1 MDISVVVNLNARKGS
16 ERFAEWARRLLP
28 NSKVIATRSV
38 DDVERFVRE
47 SMGGK
52 APKVVL
58 SGGGDGTAIGLL
70 DAMRAKGLE
79 FPALGLVPLGTG
91 NAWAIGTHAPSPRK
105 ALEAIRRLVDRG
117 EQSVPTS
124 DFWLME
130 VEGRLTPFADAGWG
144 AEILHDYKQQRLSA
158 PPFLRKFVEGK
169 GGYAASIF
177 GRTILRNV
185 LSPKRPRVRLI
196 NLGEAA
202 LGFDASGKPVP
213 VPGGARGA
221 VLYEGPYGVAGAGT
235 TMELGFGFKALHFAR
250 TMPGRMHTRVY
261 AATAA
266 QATGRIVDLW
276 RGVHPIPHSHDFLL
290 THCRMEFD
298 GEVPVEVGGDVIGL
312 RRQVEFRIA
321 PMVVPVVDWAKLR
334 ARA

>member
-47 SMGGK
+47 SMGGR

-105 ALEAIRRLVDRG
+105 ALEAIRRLVDQG
-117 EQSVPTS
+117 GQSVPTS
-124 DFWLME
+124 DFSLME

-158 PPFLRKFVEGK
+158 PPFLRKLVEGK

-185 LSPKRPRVRLI
+185 VAPRRPRVRLI
-196 NLGEAA
+196 NLGDPA
-202 LGFDASGKPVP
+202 LGFDATGRPVP
-213 VPGGARGA
+213 VPGGERGA

-290 THCRMEFD
+290 TQCRMEFD

-312 RRQVEFRIA
+312 RRQVEFRVA
-321 PMVVPVVDWAKLR
+321 PMVVPVVDWSKLR

>member
-28 NSKVIATRSV
+28 TSKVIATRSV

-47 SMGGK
+47 SLSAKG
-52 APKVVL
+52 PRVVL

-70 DAMRAKGLE
+70 DAMRSKGLE

-158 PPFLRKFVEGK
+158 PPPLRRLVEGK
-169 GGYAASIF
+169 AGYALSIF
-177 GRTILRNV
+177 GRTIVRNV
-185 LSPKRPRVRLI
+185 LAPKRPRVRLI
-196 NLGEAA
+196 NLGEPA
-202 LGFDASGKPVP
+202 LGFDAAGRPVP
-213 VPGGARGA
+213 VPDGGRGA

-235 TMELGFGFKALHFAR
+235 TCELGFGFKALHFAR

-261 AATAA
+261 SATAA

-321 PMVVPVVDWAKLR
+321 PMVVPVVDWSKLR